1 MNRGGDLSYG
11 TMAGFLV
18 GLLLFAAAVVMSTD
32 NVVMFFS
39 IQSLLL
45 VLGGTFANA
54 FISFQARYVLRAF
67 KAIGQMFFGS
77 KYDQELI
84 VLESKRIIGWAY
96 MARKSGVLSLEKMAE
111 GEEAHDHLLKYGIRL
126 VADNKPIDEVRSLLD
141 NVVQSTFNRT
151 LPVVSVLKGMG
162 SSAPAFGMVGTLVG
176 LIVMLDSMSSDP
188 NGLGQGLAIALLTT
202 LYGVLMAR
210 LVFQPAAD
218 KTLQRAYIEQFR
230 NKLIVRCLCS
240 ISAGKSPN
248 DIELELTSMLD
259 PALQVDFAKVK
270 QQRAG
275 AAG

>member
-1 MNRGGDLSYG
+1 
-11 TMAGFLV
+11 MAGFLV

-32 NVVMFFS
+32 NVLMFFS
-39 IQSLLL
+39 VQSLLL

-67 KAIGQMFFGS
+67 TAIAQMFYGS
-77 KYDQELI
+77 KYEQDLI
-84 VLESKRIIGWAY
+84 VMESKRIIGWAY
-96 MARKSGVLSLEKMAE
+96 MARKSGVLSLEKTAD
-111 GEEAHDHLLKYGIRL
+111 GKEAHDHLLKYGIRL

-188 NGLGQGLAIALLTT
+188 DGLGRGLAIALLTT

-230 NKLIVRCLCS
+230 NKLIVRCLCC

-270 QQRAG
+270 QQRSGAG
-275 AAG
+275 G